1 MSVIWLSIEPSGA
14 GWAIKHNSG
23 ILGYAKTEVE
33 AWSLVENLASTAQQ
47 SVSARDQNP
56 RRYRH
61 MPRSG
66 RSRPTTVLIVENE
79 ALVCLELASR
89 LAEMGLT
96 ALVANHADEAMAVLD
111 SHPEIELLL
120 TDIRMPAG
128 SMDGVRLA
136 HHVRDRWPPLKI
148 IVMSGLIDI
157 ELSDLPLDSV
167 LLAKPCAPEVL
178 MDALAHMI
186 KGRAAPPSGLAS
198 LT

>member
-1 MSVIWLSIEPSGA
+1 MPVIRLSIEPSGA

-23 ILGYAKTEVE
+23 ILGYAKTEAE
-33 AWSLVENLASTAQQ
+33 AWSLVENLAGSAQQ
-47 SVSARDQNP
+47 SLSEGRNP

-61 MPRSG
+61 MPKSVRP
-66 RSRPTTVLIVENE
+66 RPTTVLIVENE

-96 ALVANHADEAMAVLD
+96 ALVANDADEAMAVLD

-128 SMDGVRLA
+128 SIDGVRLA

-157 ELSDLPLDSV
+157 ELSDLPLDSI